1 MVPPVEI
8 SPEALERVKER
19 LAQCAGG
26 SLRLGI
32 RGGGCSG
39 FSYVL
44 QFDDGEPTARDVSWE
59 LDGTRVIVDRK
70 SLLYLSGS
78 RLAWKKTLMS
88 TGFEFENPHEASR
101 CGCGHSFNVK

>member
-1 MVPPVEI
+1 MAAPIEI
-8 SPEALERVKER
+8 SPEALEEVKKR
-19 LAQCAGG
+19 IVQRAGG

-44 QFDDGEPTARDVSWE
+44 QFDDDEPGDRDVSWE
-59 LDGTRVIVDRK
+59 QDGARFIIDRK

-78 RLAWKKTLMS
+78 RLGWKKTLMF
-88 TGFEFENPHEASR
+88 TGFEFENPHEASK